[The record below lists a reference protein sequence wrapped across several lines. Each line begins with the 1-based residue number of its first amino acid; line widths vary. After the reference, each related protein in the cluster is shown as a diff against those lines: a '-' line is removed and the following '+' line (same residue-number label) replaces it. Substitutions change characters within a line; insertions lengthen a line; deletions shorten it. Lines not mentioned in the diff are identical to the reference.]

1 VISNPWQRLL
11 AVVLLLSS
19 LAVFCG
25 GCGSSEL
32 TRDTVQQVR
41 DALRSD
47 ASEARLLLD
56 AVPSTVGAF
65 LEQHSAALADDAR
78 AQAEVLTSPAAADQ
92 RIRVKRLQ
100 TDAQRLAV
108 ALDHFSGS
116 LGSSELTAL
125 SVEVTALLDD
135 INRA

>member
-1 VISNPWQRLL
+1 M
-11 AVVLLLSS
+11 
-19 LAVFCG
+19 FCG

-56 AVPSTVGAF
+56 AASSTVGAF

-78 AQAEVLTSPAAADQ
+78 AQAVVLTSPAEADQ
-92 RIRVKRLQ
+92 RVRVKRLQ

-108 ALDHFSGS
+108 ALDRFSGP

-125 SVEVTALLDD
+125 GVEVTALLDD
-135 INRA
+135 ISRA